1 MNIYLLKNSIID
13 KLLVI
18 SRLLPKKADLNIL
31 NFFKI
36 ETNENK
42 IYIYSTDLELTY
54 KASISAKVLE
64 KGEFLIPAKQFSEI
78 INNFYE
84 EEIQL
89 ESNGDNLLIK
99 GENTFCSLVG
109 ILKEEYPIIPEY
121 SKDKFLEI
129 DSILFEN
136 FVNKL
141 IINTKTANVIKPE
154 FAGVYFYLDNNNLYL
169 VSTDTIRLSEV
180 KLKKDIVLTN
190 INNEIKILI
199 PSRILE
205 EYLKIRK
212 KPIKTKIYIEEHQIT
227 IDLDDQVLI
236 SKLLTLNYPDYKQV
250 IPKDFN
256 LEIQLDKNEVLKILK
271 LNSVFVNKNKEIKL
285 SFDFNK
291 QEIEFYT
298 FNEFFGENKNRLK
311 FEIIKNE
318 INENFE
324 LSFNLDFLLDGFKI
338 IDSDKIFVGINMPSD
353 INITPILIK
362 SILEDDFIYIL
373 VPL

>member
-13 KLLVI
+13 KLSVINRLV
-18 SRLLPKKADLNIL
+18 PKKADLNVL

-42 IYIYSTDLELTY
+42 IYLYSTDLELTY
-54 KASISAKVLE
+54 KSSIPAKVIE
-64 KGEFLIPAKQFSEI
+64 SGEFLIPAKQFSEI

-84 EEIQL
+84 EEIQI
-89 ESNGDNLLIK
+89 ESKGDNLLIK

-109 ILKEEYPIIPEY
+109 ILKEEYPLVPEFN
-121 SKDKFLEI
+121 KDNYLEI
-129 DSILFEN
+129 DTILFEN
-136 FVNKL
+136 FINKL
-141 IINTKTANVIKPE
+141 IINTKTANIIKPE
-154 FAGVYFYLDNNNLYL
+154 LAGIYLYLDNNYLYL
-169 VSTDTIRLSEV
+169 VSTDSIRLSEV
-180 KLKKDIVLTN
+180 KLKKDIILTN

-212 KPIKTKIYIEEHQIT
+212 KPIKTKIYIEEHQLT
-227 IDLDDQVLI
+227 IDLEDQLLI

-256 LEIQLDKNEVLKILK
+256 LEIQIDKNEVLKILK
-271 LNSVFVNKNKEIKL
+271 LNNVFVNKNKEIKL
-285 SFDFNK
+285 SFDLDK

-298 FNEFFGENKNRLK
+298 FNEFFGENKNKLK

-318 INENFE
+318 LDDNFE
-324 LSFNLDFLLDGFKI
+324 LSFNLEFLLDGVRV
-338 IDSDKIFVGINMPSD
+338 IDSDKIFVGINIPTD

-362 SILEDDFIYIL
+362 SVLEDDFIYIL